1 MSNSSE
7 PLTAAPRRVAFD
19 APALAVQAR
28 SLRDLVGSRVVL
40 GITGPPGAGKSTVT
54 GRLLTELGPDAVLV
68 PMDGFHLSNRV
79 LRDKHALDRKGAPDT
94 FDTAGYL
101 ALLDRIRTCTDDVVY
116 APSFRRE
123 IEEPIANDI
132 AVPSDVTIV
141 LTEGNYLLTQSHGW
155 SGVRE
160 RLDEVWFVE
169 VDSGVRL
176 ERLTA
181 RHATFGKDPE
191 AARRWA
197 NGPDEA
203 NARLVNETR
212 DLADVVILLGD

>member
-1 MSNSSE
+1 V
-7 PLTAAPRRVAFD
+7 PTLVAR
-19 APALAVQAR
+19 AR
-28 SLRDLVGSRVVL
+28 SIRDLAGSRVVL

-54 GRLLTELGPDAVLV
+54 GRLLAALGADAVLV
-68 PMDGFHLSNRV
+68 PMDGFHFSNRV

-101 ALLDRIRTCTDDVVY
+101 ALLDRIRTCADDVIY

-132 AVPSDVTIV
+132 AVPADVAIV

-169 VDSGVRL
+169 VDSELRL
-176 ERLTA
+176 QRLTA
-181 RHATFGKDPE
+181 RHAAFGKDPE
-191 AARRWA
+191 AAMRWA
-197 NGPDEA
+197 SGPDEA

-212 DLADVVILLGD
+212 DLADAVILLGD